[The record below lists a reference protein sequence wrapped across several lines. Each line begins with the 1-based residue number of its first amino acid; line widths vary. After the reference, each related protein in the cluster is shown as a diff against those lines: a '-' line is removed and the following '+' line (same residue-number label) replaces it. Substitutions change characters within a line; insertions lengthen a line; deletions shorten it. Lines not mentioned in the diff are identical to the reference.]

1 VSDLSPD
8 AQLSRACE
16 LVVTPRGPDLYVPD
30 ALARRLLAE
39 GEQRIRDLDS
49 DIVREYIGE
58 QAVTEALIAVEQEL
72 RERMQLIE
80 RFARSYAEASCENC
94 EGDGIDAEGGEWTL
108 CGCCKDNLEVG
119 EASKRAEA

>member
-1 VSDLSPD
+1 MSDLSPD

-49 DIVREYIGE
+49 DIVRAEARLRE
-58 QAVTEALIAVEQEL
+58 VTEALIAARGDIVGVNAAQFDSTRGEVAL
-72 RERMQLIE
+72 RAIKRIDTALE
-80 RFARSYAEASCENC
+80 FARPLGLVE
-94 EGDGIDAEGGEWTL
+94 
-108 CGCCKDNLEVG
+108 
-119 EASKRAEA
+119 